1 MKHFILLVIFAHFC
15 NAVDLTIV
23 VKTIQ
28 KPLDGRICG
37 FGDMNKDR
45 YTDLIVQ
52 NQDSMVLKIYIQ
64 TESGRFN
71 PSDFAPIK
79 FNVGLGPVVCAVADF
94 NGDALPD
101 IMVTSDAL
109 TGTGKKVDI
118 FLNTGKSF
126 KQQPAN
132 IDALSQPPNVVDLNG
147 DGIADIVGFL
157 ENSEFFCLQFNI
169 SGAGTRCEET
179 SFPGYEQIKNPF
191 AKFAHIFTDITGDL
205 GAEIIFALEG
215 DKKDQLVFQ
224 TWQLHSISG
233 HM

>member
-1 MKHFILLVIFAHFC
+1 MKHFVLLVIFARLC

-23 VKTIQ
+23 EKAIQ

-52 NQDSMVLKIYIQ
+52 NQDSMVLKIYVQ

-79 FNVGLGPVVCAVADF
+79 FNVGSAPVVCAVADF

-101 IMVTSDAL
+101 IMVTSDTLLA
-109 TGTGKKVDI
+109 TGKKVDI

-126 KQQPAN
+126 TQQHAN
-132 IDALSQPPNVVDLNG
+132 IDTLLQPPNVVDLNG
-147 DGIADIVGFL
+147 DGIADLVGFL
-157 ENSEFFCLQFNI
+157 ENYEFFCLQFNS

-191 AKFAHIFTDITGDL
+191 AKFAHIFTDINGDL
-205 GAEIIFALEG
+205 GSEIIFALEG
-215 DKKDQLVFQ
+215 DKKDHLVFQ
-224 TWQLHSISG
+224 TWQLKSIVG